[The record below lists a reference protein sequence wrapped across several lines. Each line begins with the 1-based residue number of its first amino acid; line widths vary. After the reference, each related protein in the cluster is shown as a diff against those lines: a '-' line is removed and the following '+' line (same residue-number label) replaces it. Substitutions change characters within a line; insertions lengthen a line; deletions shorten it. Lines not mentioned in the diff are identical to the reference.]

1 MISTEHKIVEVYDLR
16 ADNRFE
22 IKDKD
27 IFQFCDRGQ
36 YILNS
41 ELNTI
46 EFTCD
51 SITVEIAGHPI
62 KLPSGAKKR
71 MWKIEKI
78 IEDSFQCKVY
88 DEGMTSIVELK
99 TGDSMPVHLDHG
111 SAANESVGLKTGAG
125 HPTRDISSVLY
136 YNDEQLR
143 RLHSLYKGAYSWDA
157 NPRQYLPCIHPF
169 LLILWQYL
177 SQSYCAES
185 KFFPPL
191 YLNVRNNY
199 KLFLGPASLCLV
211 TGSGRFLCQKL
222 IDIQYLDCRLLLL
235 LFQ

>member
-1 MISTEHKIVEVYDLR
+1 MDATHYRLRLILFTFFFYISCEKSDISQVAKSDIIGTWRDIDTSFLKITNPETMISAEHKIVEVYDLR

-78 IEDSFQCKVY
+78 IEDSLFVKVFNHDDVKDIY
-88 DEGMTSIVELK
+88 FENFKKRYLK
-99 TGDSMPVHLDHG
+99 V
-111 SAANESVGLKTGAG
+111 K
-125 HPTRDISSVLY
+125 
-136 YNDEQLR
+136 
-143 RLHSLYKGAYSWDA
+143 
-157 NPRQYLPCIHPF
+157 
-169 LLILWQYL
+169 
-177 SQSYCAES
+177 
-185 KFFPPL
+185 
-191 YLNVRNNY
+191 
-199 KLFLGPASLCLV
+199 
-211 TGSGRFLCQKL
+211 
-222 IDIQYLDCRLLLL
+222 
-235 LFQ
+235 